1 MSTDLR
7 AALRDA
13 AADEPPFL
21 VDTRFIAH
29 AGTRRIRRRT
39 GLAVGTA
46 ALATAA
52 VLVVTAVVSRP
63 AKSPPDPAPAERVV
77 RLDLDDAGGARP
89 EVVARTRT
97 TWRDVG
103 RSSLEF
109 DRLEGI
115 TADGLVLRSRYTNA
129 HGRAELGLLD
139 PATGATDWL
148 PEPPWQSGEIAGV
161 DLGADRLVVIART
174 GIFQYTT
181 AIFDRGSRTW
191 EASEVRLPGATEGHA
206 PPRALVGAD
215 DRLYLG
221 STMEGQSGPMH
232 WWSAPVTGG
241 EDLRAEPDL
250 EGAAVAWGDGGQV
263 TAHTDG
269 HVVLS
274 TAEGDRV
281 VGERRPDDCEVP
293 ASFPD
298 SPVRVV
304 LAGDRPVVTYY
315 CDSGDPD
322 VATPLTV
329 VYGQDTLTRVEGATA
344 LVSDA
349 HHLLVQGGR
358 GGSPPLVTAST
369 GETWLYLVDL
379 DRGTVSRLGRGP
391 HETQAGVAAG
401 MVLWNSPGSLDDSSV
416 YDVTWSVAPVG

>member
-7 AALRDA
+7 TALRDA
-13 AADEPPFL
+13 VADEPAFL

-29 AGTRRIRRRT
+29 AGTRRVRRRT
-39 GLAVGTA
+39 RLAVGTA

-52 VLVVTAVVSRP
+52 ALVVTALVSRP
-63 AKSPPDPAPAERVV
+63 TKPHPDPAPAERVV
-77 RLDLDDAGGARP
+77 RLDLDDAGAARP

-97 TWRDVG
+97 TWRDAG

-129 HGRAELGLLD
+129 RGRTELGLLD

-148 PEPPWQSGEIAGV
+148 PEPPWQAGEIAGV
-161 DLGADRLVVIART
+161 DLRADRLVVVART

-181 AIFDRGSRTW
+181 TIFDRASRTW
-191 EASEVRLPGATEGHA
+191 AASEVRLPGATEGHM
-206 PPRALVGAD
+206 PPRALVGPD

-221 STMEGQSGPMH
+221 STMEGESGPMH

-241 EDLRAEPDL
+241 EDLRAEPEL
-250 EGAAVAWGDGGQV
+250 EGAAVAWGDGGRV
-263 TAHTDG
+263 TAHPDG

-281 VGERRPDDCEVP
+281 VGERRPDGCDVP
-293 ASFPD
+293 AGFPD
-298 SPVRVV
+298 APVRVA

-329 VYGQDTLTRVEGATA
+329 VHGQDAVTLIEGATVLA
-344 LVSDA
+344 ADA
-349 HHLLVQGGR
+349 RHLLVQAGR
-358 GGSPPLVTAST
+358 GGSPPLATAST
-369 GETWLYLVDL
+369 DETWLYLVDL
-379 DRGTVSRLGRGP
+379 DRGTVSRLGRGV
-391 HETQAGVAAG
+391 HESQVGVAAG
-401 MVLWNSPGSLDDSSV
+401 MVLWNSPGSLDDHSV

>member
-7 AALRDA
+7 RALRDA
-13 AADEPPFL
+13 VADEPTFVVEPRVL
-21 VDTRFIAH
+21 AH
-29 AGTRRIRRRT
+29 TGTHRLRRRNALVV
-39 GLAVGTA
+39 GVAAV
-46 ALATAA
+46 ATAA
-52 VLVVTAVVSRP
+52 VLVATSLVSRP
-63 AKSPPDPAPAERVV
+63 STSRPDPAPAERTV
-77 RLDLDDAGGARP
+77 RLDLDDAVAVRP

-97 TWRDVG
+97 TWRDEG
-103 RSSLEF
+103 KNSLEY

-115 TADGLVLRSRYTNA
+115 TDDGLVLRSRYTNA
-129 HGRAELGLLD
+129 HAHVELGLLD
-139 PATGATDWL
+139 PAAGSTDWL

-161 DLGADRLVVIART
+161 DLGADRLVVVART

-181 AIFDRGSRTW
+181 AILDRGSRTW
-191 EASEVRLPGATEGHA
+191 EASEVRLPGATEGHL
-206 PPRALVGAD
+206 PPRALVGPD

-263 TAHTDG
+263 TAHPDG

-274 TAEGDRV
+274 SDGGDRV
-281 VGERRPDDCEVP
+281 VGERRPDGCEVP

-298 SPVRVV
+298 APVRVV

-329 VYGQDTLTRVEGATA
+329 VYGPDSLTRIEGATA
-344 LVSDA
+344 LASDA
-349 HHLLVQGGR
+349 RHLLVQGGR
-358 GGSPPLVTAST
+358 GGSPPLATAST
-369 GETWLYLVDL
+369 DETWLYLVDL
-379 DRGTVSRLGRGP
+379 DRGTISRLGRGV
-391 HETQAGVAAG
+391 HERQAGVAAG
-401 MVLWNSPGSLDDSSV
+401 MVLWNSPGNLDDSSV